1 MEELISRVTV
11 PTAFTT
17 LLLGMAALLALT
29 LGSIGIYGV
38 TSYVVSQRTREI
50 GLRMALGA
58 RAADVSRM
66 VVRHSGTAA
75 LAGVA
80 IGLAGA
86 VALTRVMEALLY
98 NVGPTDPATYIAAS
112 IGLVVVAL
120 IATYLPAR
128 KAAGVNPVEALRTE

>member
-1 MEELISRVTV
+1 MYWDC
-11 PTAFTT
+11 
-17 LLLGMAALLALT
+17 LGRKTCAMAVVDLYDRRLAE
-29 LGSIGIYGV
+29 
-38 TSYVVSQRTREI
+38 QP
-50 GLRMALGA
+50 AAPLGA